1 MKRIKTIICM
11 ILALVMVL
19 TGFSPLQAESV
30 SAMTKKNGLN
40 KTQVTM
46 YPGESVKLS
55 VNGAKNVKWKS
66 SNVKTATVS
75 KKGTVTAKKGGSA
88 KITATVGKKTYSCK
102 VTIKKKPAVTR
113 GEWIAALLKQTGIKT
128 SKISSYH
135 FSDTKQY
142 RAGKVIETAYCRD
155 IIPIKKGTKNFYPN
169 RPATREFMAV
179 TAVRA
184 MGFKADTSE
193 KPKCSDKGKLKY
205 AAEDQIAINQKMIS
219 LKKGKFLPSN
229 AITASEKKKAL
240 AAINKIQKAEQVNH
254 SHKDMVKY
262 QTGVVEQPL
271 KSENDYTVSASG
283 SDLIVTIPINDNTQ
297 KIQKGKVIVLPQKTG
312 SQDRVALKVNSVS
325 DDGNGNY
332 YIVGETPDI
341 SDLYKKIDV
350 QNVVQTDMAEFQEN
364 SAVVASATTSSNN
377 GVSLLGASQTTVST
391 TVGEATTLQLKET
404 KLGSAGSVKGSVEL
418 SAPKVS
424 AIVDADFSNPLK
436 PVYNQVT
443 IALEED
449 VTAKATLKFS
459 SKGSG
464 AEKIYLGHVT
474 ASLGYGLFVD
484 VLCYLNISAE
494 GEATVQYTLANEVR
508 ASYINGDFRMDANS
522 DGSWEGTK
530 AEITGQVL
538 GEPQVNL
545 RVLGYW
551 FDDKLYGAIPVI
563 GVQADFGPK
572 FKASVKVHDTTPK
585 TCSSLSIYAYLS
597 VGINTDSGLG
607 KFLKKNTKLKLSKTI
622 WDDNAGNPLRAAWH
636 YEDGVRTEGDVCTYK
651 KDEKE
656 SSKDNVEKMDFKD
669 IVGDYS
675 FDSELYYKKNG
686 TGPVIDFG
694 SQFSKFEPYLT
705 ISEDKRISYY
715 FSYEGGD
722 GTCELNG
729 DILSTKIYSPN
740 YGNVNEKMK
749 IKQINGYFYIIQVR
763 DGKTIYWKKS
773 GSLSKKELNQKA
785 HQAFMKQIKED
796 KKNYI
801 YGDGQIKYLFIDLD
815 GDEIDEL
822 ITYPGYGFISQVV
835 YDYKNGK
842 VIEAGNLSHCEI
854 QSFYVESNVI
864 YASGAQMG
872 TAFDAYYKFKNGKLS
887 EIAVKNEYWYDLN
900 GNLLK
905 KPTYDTYINEKKV
918 SRTRFQKYVKTLTKG
933 KQKDFSKI
941 KWKEY

>member
-1 MKRIKTIICM
+1 MKRIKPIICM

-30 SAMTKKNGLN
+30 SAKTKKSGLN

-66 SNVKTATVS
+66 SNSKTATVS

-88 KITATVGKKTYSCK
+88 KITATVGKKKYSCK
-102 VTIKKKPAVTR
+102 VTIKKKPTVTR

-135 FSDTKQY
+135 FSDTKLY
-142 RAGKVIETAYCRD
+142 RAGKTIETAYCRG

-193 KPKCSDKGKLKY
+193 RPKCSDKGKLKY
-205 AAEDQIAINQKMIS
+205 AAEDQIAINQKMIL

-240 AAINKIQKAEQVNH
+240 AAIKRIQKAEQVNP

-262 QTGVVEQPL
+262 QTGVLQQPL

-283 SDLIVTIPINDNTQ
+283 SDLIVTIPINNNTQ
-297 KIQKGKVIVLPQKTG
+297 KIQKGKVIVLPEKTG
-312 SQDRVALKVNSVS
+312 SQDQVALKVNSVL

-332 YIVGETPDI
+332 RIVGETPDI

-350 QNVVQTDMAEFQEN
+350 QNVVQTDMSYFEEN

-377 GVSLLGASQTTVST
+377 RGSLLGASQTTVST

-418 SAPKVS
+418 SAPKLS

-436 PVYNQVT
+436 PVYKQVT

-449 VTAKATLKFS
+449 VTAKVTLKFS

-484 VLCYLNISAE
+484 VLCYLNISAD

-522 DGSWEGTK
+522 GGSWEGTK

-585 TCSSLSIYAYLS
+585 TCTSLSIYAYLS
-597 VGINTDSGLG
+597 VGLNTDSGLG

-622 WDDNAGNPLRAAWH
+622 WDDNAGNPLRATWH
-636 YEDGVRTEGDVCTYK
+636 YEDGVRTKGDLCTYK
-651 KDEKE
+651 KDESNKNPDTTMDGFRLSNAQYE
-656 SSKDNVEKMDFKD
+656 KVKGTWEENSSGGWNVEFTNSEVKYLDRKSGDVAWTAQIKNCKNQGRVYIYYVQSEKGKYEYRTIEGDADTLEYYCSWDDAHIGDF
-669 IVGDYS
+669 YS
-675 FDSELYYKKNG
+675 
-686 TGPVIDFG
+686 G
-694 SQFSKFEPYLT
+694 SSSLSRIQNSK
-705 ISEDKRISYY
+705 S
-715 FSYEGGD
+715 
-722 GTCELNG
+722 
-729 DILSTKIYSPN
+729 DILYS
-740 YGNVNEKMK
+740 
-749 IKQINGYFYIIQVR
+749 YF
-763 DGKTIYWKKS
+763 
-773 GSLSKKELNQKA
+773 
-785 HQAFMKQIKED
+785 
-796 KKNYI
+796 
-801 YGDGQIKYLFIDLD
+801 
-815 GDEIDEL
+815 
-822 ITYPGYGFISQVV
+822 
-835 YDYKNGK
+835 
-842 VIEAGNLSHCEI
+842 
-854 QSFYVESNVI
+854 
-864 YASGAQMG
+864 
-872 TAFDAYYKFKNGKLS
+872 
-887 EIAVKNEYWYDLN
+887 
-900 GNLLK
+900 
-905 KPTYDTYINEKKV
+905 
-918 SRTRFQKYVKTLTKG
+918 
-933 KQKDFSKI
+933 
-941 KWKEY
+941 

>member
-1 MKRIKTIICM
+1 MKKVRKIICL

-30 SAMTKKNGLN
+30 SAKTKKSGLN

-55 VNGAKNVKWKS
+55 VSGAKSVKWKS
-66 SNVKTATVS
+66 SNVNTATVS
-75 KKGTVTAKKGGSA
+75 KKGIVTAKKGGSA

-128 SKISSYH
+128 SKISAYH

-142 RAGKVIETAYCRD
+142 RAGKTIEIAYCRG
-155 IIPIKKGTKNFYPN
+155 IIPIEKGTKSFYPN

-219 LKKGKFLPSN
+219 LKKEKFLPSN

-240 AAINKIQKAEQVNH
+240 AAIKKIQKAEQVNP
-254 SHKDMVKY
+254 SHKDTVKY

-271 KSENDYTVSASG
+271 KLENDYMVSASG

-297 KIQKGKVIVLPQKTG
+297 KIQKGKVIVLPKKKG
-312 SQDRVALKVNSVS
+312 SQDQVALKVNNVT

-332 YIVGETPDI
+332 RIDGETPDI

-350 QNVVQTDMAEFQEN
+350 QNMVQTDMSNFEEN
-364 SAVVASATTSSNN
+364 SAVVASAEATTSSNS
-377 GVSLLGASQTTVST
+377 GSSLLGASKTTVST
-391 TVGEATTLQLKET
+391 TIGEATTLQLKET

-436 PVYNQVT
+436 PVYKQVT

-484 VLCYLNISAE
+484 VLCYLNISAD

-572 FKASVKVHDTTPK
+572 FKASVKVHDTKPK
-585 TCSSLSIYAYLS
+585 TCTSLSIYAYLS
-597 VGINTDSGLG
+597 VGLNTDSGLG

-622 WDDNAGNPLRAAWH
+622 WEDNAGNPLRAAWH
-636 YEDGVRTEGDVCTYK
+636 YEDGVRTKGDVCTYQNQF
-651 KDEKE
+651 EE
-656 SSKDNVEKMDFKD
+656 VYVVEKVSDT
-669 IVGDYS
+669 Y
-675 FDSELYYKKNG
+675 DSVLLMYNSDGLIDSLEHSEYYRGKIEQKNTYKLLYDNMITTRIETRIELYG
-686 TGPVIDFG
+686 DSTFDDSLVITEI
-694 SQFSKFEPYLT
+694 QYNEQHQIVEET
-705 ISEDKRISYY
+705 ISDSSDSDYFCVIKYSWNNGRISCK
-715 FSYEGGD
+715 EIWD
-722 GTCELNG
+722 PIAHT
-729 DILSTKIYSPN
+729 IYSPYYDEKGN
-740 YGNVNEKMK
+740 IVQCDITEEIFSYKSQKRVIKLSYDKYGNVMSLFSQEIYGGIREIKNVYQNGLLMEQDDQHFEYKK
-749 IKQINGYFYIIQVR
+749 IKV
-763 DGKTIYWKKS
+763 
-773 GSLSKKELNQKA
+773 KKEISEKVKEQQKKLLLNFQG
-785 HQAFMKQIKED
+785 IR
-796 KKNYI
+796 
-801 YGDGQIKYLFIDLD
+801 
-815 GDEIDEL
+815 
-822 ITYPGYGFISQVV
+822 TP
-835 YDYKNGK
+835 
-842 VIEAGNLSHCEI
+842 
-854 QSFYVESNVI
+854 
-864 YASGAQMG
+864 
-872 TAFDAYYKFKNGKLS
+872 
-887 EIAVKNEYWYDLN
+887 WY
-900 GNLLK
+900 
-905 KPTYDTYINEKKV
+905 
-918 SRTRFQKYVKTLTKG
+918 
-933 KQKDFSKI
+933 
-941 KWKEY
+941 